1 VALIGPDTWGK
12 GSWLTR
18 REGADVPEWSI
29 AVVIDA
35 EGRLVRE
42 IGEQIVA
49 VAYQLDNLVTQ
60 VRTMKTDGRGWVTG
74 KQTNSSLEVTVSL
87 TTPRPDSP
95 RQWLAGH
102 FDILAILPGR
112 PPRALFPI
120 SATPHRLDPRQ

>member
-1 VALIGPDTWGK
+1 MALIGPDTWGK

-87 TTPRPDSP
+87 TENWVLGSSLPP
-95 RQWLAGH
+95 LA
-102 FDILAILPGR
+102 FDR
-112 PPRALFPI
+112 
-120 SATPHRLDPRQ
+120 RLSRTTCTAEANSYVASS